1 MLQATQVV
9 QSTTAQW
16 IAFLNPLMVAV
27 LGYLYI
33 RTTREA
39 AKRSD
44 RVEAKTDEVK
54 TTLAKTTSE
63 TTVKIDALAV
73 ETHSVHTLVNNQ
85 YGIALALI
93 LEKSLKLYA
102 NERTQENLDEVNRAK
117 ATLAEHVARQKK
129 VDTGEAK

>member
-1 MLQATQVV
+1 MYQATQVV
-9 QSTTAQW
+9 QSATAQW
-16 IAFLNPLMVAV
+16 ISFLNPLMVAV

-33 RTTREA
+33 RTTKEA

-54 TTLAKTTSE
+54 NTLAHTTTA
-63 TTVKIDALAV
+63 TTNKIDALAA

-102 NERTQENLDEVNRAK
+102 ANQSEENFEEVNRAK
-117 ATLAEHVARQKK
+117 ATLADHVAKQQAVDEKK
-129 VDTGEAK
+129 